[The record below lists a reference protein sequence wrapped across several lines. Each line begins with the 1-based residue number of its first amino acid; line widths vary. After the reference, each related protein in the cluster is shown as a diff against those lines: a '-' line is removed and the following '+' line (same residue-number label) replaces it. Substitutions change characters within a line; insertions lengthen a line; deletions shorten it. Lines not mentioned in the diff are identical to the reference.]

1 MASLRVLT
9 TEQIAR
15 LYFPSADGT
24 VSSACRARLRH
35 LVGAR
40 LLARLEIP
48 YLRSEGRRP
57 YLYMLTALGRDLLVQ
72 ELGLDPAD
80 IDFRPGH
87 QTVTGPFLAHQ
98 LAVNEIYLSL
108 SRAAPQAALHI
119 STWIDERVLR
129 RTHNIDR
136 VTLLEGDHSTD
147 VAVIPDAFAV
157 LEGSPPP
164 PRFLFFIEADRGTET
179 VAGLRTKSFTH
190 KVQAYQAY
198 FDSEAILARYGTRAI
213 RVLVVTTGTKRAE
226 ALVAAAEAVG
236 ARRRFWFT
244 TAESLAKA
252 GQQLLHAPIWRVAS
266 EPGVHALIPR
276 P

>member
-15 LYFPSADGT
+15 LYFPSADGA
-24 VSSACRARLRH
+24 VSSACRTRLRH
-35 LVGAR
+35 LVGAQ
-40 LLARLEIP
+40 LLARLETP

-57 YLYMLTALGRDLLVQ
+57 FLYTLTARGRDLLVQ
-72 ELGLDPAD
+72 ELGLAPAD
-80 IDFRPGH
+80 IDYHPG
-87 QTVTGPFLAHQ
+87 QVGGSFLAHQ
-98 LAVNEIYLSL
+98 QAVNEIYLSL
-108 SRAAPQAALHI
+108 SRAAPQAGLYV

-136 VTLLEGDHSTD
+136 VTLLEGNRSTD

-179 VAGLRTKSFTH
+179 VAGLRTKSFSH
-190 KVQAYQAY
+190 KIEAYQAY
-198 FDSEAILARYGTRAI
+198 FASEAILARYGSRAI

-244 TAESLAKA
+244 TAEALAKA
-252 GQQLLHAPIWRVAS
+252 DAQLLHAPIWRVAS
-266 EPGVHALIPR
+266 EPGMHALIPR

>member
-15 LYFPSADGT
+15 LYFPSAAGA
-24 VSSACRARLRH
+24 VSSACRTRLRH
-35 LVGAR
+35 LVGAG
-40 LLARLEIP
+40 LLARLETP

-57 YLYMLTALGRDLLVQ
+57 FLYTLTARGRDLLVQ
-72 ELGLDPAD
+72 ELGLAPAD
-80 IDFRPGH
+80 VDYHPG
-87 QTVTGPFLAHQ
+87 QVGGSFLAHQ
-98 LAVNEIYLSL
+98 QAVNEIYLSL
-108 SRAAPQAALHI
+108 SRAAPQAGLHV
-119 STWIDERVLR
+119 STWVDERVLR

-136 VTLLEGDHSTD
+136 VTLLEGSRSTD

-179 VAGLRTKSFTH
+179 VAGLRTKSFAN
-190 KVQAYQAY
+190 KVEVYQTY
-198 FDSEAILARYGTRAI
+198 FASEAILARYGTRAI

-244 TAESLAKA
+244 TAEALAKA
-252 GQQLLHAPIWRVAS
+252 EAQLLHAPIWRVAS
-266 EPGVHALIPR
+266 EPGMHALIPR